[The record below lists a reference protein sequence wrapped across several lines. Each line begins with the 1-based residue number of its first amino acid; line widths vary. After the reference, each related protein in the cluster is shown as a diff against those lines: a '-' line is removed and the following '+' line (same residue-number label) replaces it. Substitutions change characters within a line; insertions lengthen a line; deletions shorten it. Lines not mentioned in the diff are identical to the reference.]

1 MESTTE
7 RDKRWEL
14 VQIECNKKYDI
25 KLTPLPVYPH
35 KLYFTTV
42 MLAWFAYALL
52 SFRAH
57 EFPEKSETR
66 EPVEIIMECTL
77 YLKYLNNFDS

>member
-1 MESTTE
+1 
-7 RDKRWEL
+7 
-14 VQIECNKKYDI
+14 
-25 KLTPLPVYPH
+25 
-35 KLYFTTV
+35 